1 MIEGERLRFARLK
14 LMNVMSLVGLAFSGK
29 RKALRSN
36 RLSTGID
43 KRDVKAN
50 FTIRPDPRVKD
61 APTRPQGYGSKSAT
75 ATCAR

>member
-1 MIEGERLRFARLK
+1 M
-14 LMNVMSLVGLAFSGK
+14 MNVMSLVGLAFSGK

-50 FTIRPDPRVKD
+50 FTIRPDHRARRTHRLDRKITD
-61 APTRPQGYGSKSAT
+61 RSRQRQRAPGNDRLDL
-75 ATCAR
+75 